1 MSLLKFSMLV
11 VCYVG
16 TCTTALHVCVYIL
29 CYTGVYIYYSVYVC
43 QDVCTCTRPAVSC
56 KKLR

>member
-29 CYTGVYIYYSVYVC
+29 CYTGVYTTLCMYVKMC
-43 QDVCTCTRPAVSC
+43 VPVPG
-56 KKLR
+56 LL